1 MSIEYMFPN
10 ANKTD
15 QPGCTMLDWYAAQ
28 ALQHTLKHSYDYEA
42 AARHAYQLAA
52 AMMKERKKWVS

>member
-10 ANKTD
+10 QARSD
-15 QPGCTMLDWYAAQ
+15 QPGCTLLDWYAGQ
-28 ALQHTLKHSYDYEA
+28 ALPYLLQHSLDAEK
-42 AARHAYQLAA
+42 AARNAYQVAA